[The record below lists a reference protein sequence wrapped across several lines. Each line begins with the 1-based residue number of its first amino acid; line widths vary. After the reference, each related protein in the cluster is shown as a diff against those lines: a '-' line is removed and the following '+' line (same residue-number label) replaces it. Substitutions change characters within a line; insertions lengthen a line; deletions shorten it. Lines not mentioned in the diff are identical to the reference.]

1 MMKYH
6 LLLPPV
12 ILALCGCHS
21 DQYCQEQ
28 AVEMA
33 RKYIYKHAR
42 ELTPEEFAF
51 VKFTPPTLLTGNILG
66 RNADNQIEKSLHGNE
81 KMQICITWRI
91 PGRQTDYM
99 VFGVSGSR
107 MAYWTPARLIRR
119 KLSTVDQAAVAAL
132 SAARTYAVDALYKQL
147 SAGELNRIRL
157 GQPELVET
165 KFELNDHSGN
175 LIKAQN
181 GTRSEV
187 LPAPWKNI
195 PKPEM
200 KAGQKQLSLVW
211 KISEKRCAV
220 FCGIG
225 GAELE
230 GWQIVLAGV
239 FPEAEFREML
249 VKSLKKPAQYLT
261 KLKEIK
267 ETNAKQGDK

>member
-21 DQYCQEQ
+21 DQHYQEQ

-33 RKYIYKHAR
+33 REYIYKHAR

-51 VKFTPPTLLTGNILG
+51 VKFTPPVLLTGDILG
-66 RNADNQIEKSLHGNE
+66 RNQNNQVEKSLQGNE

-91 PGRQTDYM
+91 PERQTDYL

-107 MAYWTPARLIRR
+107 MAYWAPARLIRR
-119 KLSTVDQAAVAAL
+119 KSGSVDQKAVAAL
-132 SAARTYAVDALYKQL
+132 NTARSYAMDALYEQIT
-147 SAGELNRIRL
+147 SGELNRIRFA
-157 GQPELVET
+157 QPELVET
-165 KFELNDHSGN
+165 NFELNDHSGN

-181 GTRSEV
+181 GTGTAV
-187 LPAPWKNI
+187 LPVPWKNI

-200 KAGQKQLSLVW
+200 NAGQKQLSLVW

-220 FCGIG
+220 FCGISG
-225 GAELE
+225 GGLE
-230 GWQIVLAGV
+230 GWNIALAGI
-239 FPEAEFREML
+239 FPEDEFRKKV
-249 VKSLKKPAQYLT
+249 VKRLKDPARYLT
-261 KLKEIK
+261 PLEEIK
-267 ETNAKQGDK
+267 DKNAKQGDK